1 MKQVVDLSSFKDRM
15 DSVVSSFKKDAISLR
30 TGRASA
36 VILDPVKVDVYGS
49 RLPLNQIANVAVPDS
64 RMLLVSVW
72 DKSMVSAVERAIR
85 EANLGFNPIVE
96 GQNLRIPIPELNEER
111 RLSLVKV
118 AQGYVEK
125 AKIAIRNVR
134 RDGMEFL
141 KKSKKNAIITED
153 ETDLLFDKMQKM
165 TDEAINK
172 IDILFEEKKEE
183 IMRV

>member
-1 MKQVVDLSSFKDRM
+1 MLFLL
-15 DSVVSSFKKDAISLR
+15 FKKDAISLR